1 MSLEERIAALET
13 ELDQAGLGGLGRHL
27 EALEEKRAL
36 FHPEALAYLERARG
50 EWGMGQVEQV
60 RSSLREVV
68 DAYRRLHFGCP

>member
-1 MSLEERIAALET
+1 MSLHERITALEAD
-13 ELDQAGLGGLGRHL
+13 LDQAGLGGLGHHL